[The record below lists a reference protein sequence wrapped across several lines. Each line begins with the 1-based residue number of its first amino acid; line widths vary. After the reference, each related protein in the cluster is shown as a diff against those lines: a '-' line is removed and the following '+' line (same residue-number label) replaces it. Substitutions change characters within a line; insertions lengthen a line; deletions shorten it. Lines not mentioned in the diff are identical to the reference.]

1 MMSDTCFDVRPF
13 PCMREGMRI
22 FAREYLPKAEGPHP
36 AVILSHGFSANAD
49 SMDAYARLFAI
60 NGYAAYTFDFCGGSR
75 PGTGRS
81 DGDTLG
87 MTLASERADLIAM
100 ADAVTALPYIDAG
113 HLALFG
119 ASQGG
124 FVSGLAAAKLQERV
138 WKLIML
144 YPALCIPDHARLG
157 CLGGSS
163 YPEGNPPEILECPN
177 GMRLSR
183 ANYEEAAA
191 MDPYLEIGRYQG
203 PVLILHGTADR
214 VVHDVYGIKARDA
227 YRPGQCHL
235 QLVRGAD
242 HGFPK
247 EMDGAVID
255 SCLLFLEGQTELLTI
270 PVFLTGYEELP
281 PEGESR
287 KTAVYFTGWC
297 DTPYFHG
304 AIQPGAVDLQT
315 RVGDGA
321 PVLHATYSFVGVD
334 KDGKR
339 CRVDVD
345 NRKRGD
351 RFHPVVRTDSAAL
364 AFLQD
369 QELTAVLEGFPGGL
383 TVRIFG
389 RLPAVS

>member
-1 MMSDTCFDVRPF
+1 MSEYNIRPL
-13 PCMREGMRI
+13 PCMRGGMHI
-22 FAREYLPKAEGPHP
+22 FAREYLPGRSGPLP

-49 SMDAYARLFAI
+49 GLDAYARLFAE
-60 NGYAAYTFDFCGGSR
+60 NGYAAYTFDFCGGSK

-113 HLALFG
+113 RLVLFG

-124 FVSGLAAAKLQERV
+124 FVSGLAAAKLQDRV
-138 WKLIML
+138 WRLIML
-144 YPALCIPDHARLG
+144 YPALCIPDHARMG

-163 YPEGNPPEILECPN
+163 YPEGNPPDILECPN

-183 ANYEEAAA
+183 ANHDEAAA
-191 MDPYLEIGRYQG
+191 MDPFLEIARYHG

-227 YRPGQCHL
+227 YQPGQCHL

-242 HGFPK
+242 HGFPE
-247 EMDGAVID
+247 EMNGAVVD
-255 SCLLFLEGQTELLTI
+255 SCLLFLDGQSELLTI
-270 PVFLTGYEELP
+270 PVFLTGAEELP
-281 PEGESR
+281 SGGGTR
-287 KTAVYFTGWC
+287 KTAVHFTGWC
-297 DTPYFHG
+297 DTPLFHG
-304 AIQPGAVDLQT
+304 AILPGAVDLQT
-315 RVGDGA
+315 RTGDGA
-321 PVLHATYSFVGVD
+321 PVLHATYALEGVD
-334 KDGKR
+334 ADGKP
-339 CRVDVD
+339 CRIDVD
-345 NRKRGD
+345 NQKRGD
-351 RFHPVVRTDSAAL
+351 RFHPLIRTNSPAL

-369 QELTAVLEGFPGGL
+369 QELTAVLEFFPGGL

-389 RLPAVS
+389 RMPALS